1 MPDTPTAP
9 GPQAAAS
16 APIRIALADDQAML
30 RSGLAALLRLE
41 ADIEVVGEASDGAG
55 TLAMVDEIRPD
66 VLLLDVQM
74 PAGLDA
80 DGAAG
85 PADGL
90 EVAERLHAAGTGP
103 RIIVLT
109 TFGRAGYLR
118 RTLEAGADGFMVKDA
133 PVERLVDAIRRVHQG
148 LRVVDPELAAQ
159 SLAAG
164 PNPLSA
170 KETEVLRACAHGGST
185 ADIAARVFLS
195 EGTVRNHVSSAI
207 GKLGVANRAEAVRRA
222 TDNGWL

>member
-1 MPDTPTAP
+1 MTE
-9 GPQAAAS
+9 
-16 APIRIALADDQAML
+16 PITVVLADDQAML

-41 ADIEVVGEASDGAG
+41 SDIDVVGEAATCAG
-55 TLAMVDEIRPD
+55 TLEVVRETGPD

-74 PAGLDA
+74 PPGSTDA
-80 DGAAG
+80 

-90 EVAERLHAAGTGP
+90 EVAQQLHDAEAAT

-118 RTLEAGADGFMVKDA
+118 RTLETGADGFMVKDA
-133 PVERLVDAIRRVHQG
+133 PVEQLVDAIRRVHQG

-164 PNPLSA
+164 PNPLTD
-170 KETEVLRACAHGGST
+170 KETEVLRAAATGGTT
-185 ADIAARVFLS
+185 ADVAARVFLS
-195 EGTVRNHVSSAI
+195 EGTVRNHISSAI
-207 GKLGVANRAEAVRRA
+207 GKLGVTNRAEAVRSA

>member
-1 MPDTPTAP
+1 MTTT
-9 GPQAAAS
+9 
-16 APIRIALADDQAML
+16 IRVALADDQSLL

-41 ADIEVVGEASDGAG
+41 TDLDVVGEAADCAG
-55 TLAMVDEIRPD
+55 TLELVEREHPD

-74 PAGLDA
+74 PPGQGEDA
-80 DGAAG
+80 

-90 EVAERLHAAGTGP
+90 EVAGRLSGSGV

-133 PVERLVDAIRRVHQG
+133 PVAQLTDAIRRVQQG

-159 SLAAG
+159 SLATG
-164 PNPLSA
+164 PNPLTE
-170 KETEVLRACAHGGST
+170 KETEVLQAAAAGGTT
-185 ADIAARVFLS
+185 ADVAARVFLS

-207 GKLGVANRAEAVRRA
+207 GKLGVTNRAEAVRVA